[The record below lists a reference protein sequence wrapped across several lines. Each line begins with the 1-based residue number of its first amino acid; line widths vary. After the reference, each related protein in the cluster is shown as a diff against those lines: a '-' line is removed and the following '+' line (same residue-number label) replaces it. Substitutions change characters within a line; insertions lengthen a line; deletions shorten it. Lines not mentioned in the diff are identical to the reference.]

1 MNPPLKIVHLITRLD
16 SGGSAESTFLAAREF
31 RKKGWET
38 SLWAGRG
45 FDLPREIESE
55 AAAAGIPIVFIP
67 SLVRSVRPWKD
78 LRAFLA
84 IRRLLK
90 KEKPDILH
98 THTSKAGF
106 LGRLAGWLA
115 GVPAIVH
122 TPHGHVFYG
131 YFGPL
136 KTRFYIFLERLA
148 ARWTDVILPLTPR
161 GIEEH
166 LARKIGRR
174 EQYAAI
180 PDGVDFS
187 ALSYSP
193 RLREEARR
201 RYGVP
206 DPFPVVGSVGRF
218 VPIKGF
224 DLIVE
229 AAPQVL
235 REFPSAAFYLGGV
248 GPIKEKCLQ
257 KARELGIENKV
268 IFDEFQEVLR
278 PLHLLDIFLL
288 PSRNEGMS
296 RTLLEAMGLKRA
308 VVASAVGGVPDVIRE
323 GKTGLLVA
331 PDNSEALAKA
341 ILKLLKNP
349 ELRRQ
354 MGEAAADEARRR
366 FGLEKMIASLEE
378 IYQQVLGK
386 KKKVK

>member
-16 SGGSAESTFLAAREF
+16 SGGSAESTFLTAREL
-31 RKKGWET
+31 RKKGYET
-38 SLWAGRG
+38 AIWAGTG

-55 AAAAGIPIVFIP
+55 AAAAGIPLVFIP

-78 LRAFLA
+78 LQAFFA
-84 IRRLLK
+84 IRSLLK

-106 LGRLAGWLA
+106 LGRLAGWLS
-115 GVPAIVH
+115 GVPAIIH

-131 YFGPL
+131 YFGPV
-136 KTRFYIFLERLA
+136 KTWFYIFLERLA
-148 ARWTDVILPLTPR
+148 ARWTDIIVPLTRR

-166 LARKIGRR
+166 LARKIGRP

-187 ALSYSP
+187 GLAYSP
-193 RLREEARR
+193 RLREEVRR

-235 REFPSAAFYLGGV
+235 REFPSATFYLGGV
-248 GPIKEKCLQ
+248 GPLKEKCRQ
-257 KARELGIENKV
+257 RTRELGIENKV

-308 VVASAVGGVPDVIRE
+308 VVASAVGGIPDVIRE

-331 PDNSEALAKA
+331 PDHPEALAKA

-349 ELRRQ
+349 ELRQQ
-354 MGEAAADEARRR
+354 MGEAAAQEARQR
-366 FGLEKMIASLEE
+366 FTLEKMIGALEE
-378 IYQQVLGK
+378 VYQQVLVK